1 MNNYNKEFV
10 YFSQSENYVEN
21 DVSQNQKEQ
30 NERLGSNVKNY
41 DDLLKHFFPDI
52 LKAIGNRAIKEET
65 PSLIEL
71 EQYLQKHVQT
81 LVDEEIKKNSLKMSN
96 SDAGQKNN
104 IQDQLSQKKN
114 LYLQIKIMILIVII
128 KMEVPWSEKL

>member
-10 YFSQSENYVEN
+10 YFSRSEKYIEN
-21 DVSQNQKEQ
+21 DVSQKEQ

-96 SDAGQKNN
+96 SGAGQKNN
-104 IQDQLSQKKN
+104 STRSIISKKD

-128 KMEVPWSEKL
+128 KMEVRWSEKL